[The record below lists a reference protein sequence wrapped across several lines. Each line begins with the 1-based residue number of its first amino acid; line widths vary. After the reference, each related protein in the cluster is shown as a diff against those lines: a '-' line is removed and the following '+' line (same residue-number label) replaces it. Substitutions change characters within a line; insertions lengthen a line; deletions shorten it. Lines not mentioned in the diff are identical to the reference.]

1 MLNKIL
7 GILLILLVGV
17 LACGTVSAQENL
29 TFNKTA
35 TKTGDY
41 TATVTLEAS
50 GASETTNTTSPLD
63 VVFSIDSSGSMSWSD
78 PTKLRMEA
86 SKNFIDKL
94 NPTTDQVGAVNWDDR
109 VIGSEP
115 LTTDFQK
122 VKDFIDSGGAFV
134 GTNLDAGLN
143 EAIKLLDEGGRATSS
158 KYIIFLTD
166 GQGDYTP
173 SGSPGSPADDAKNK
187 GYVIYTIGLGEG
199 VDETILQEI
208 ADVTG
213 GKYLLASDASVLDSV
228 FSEIF
233 QEITTSA
240 TNVVVIDVL
249 PDYIQ
254 LVGQPTIIPDSQVT
268 NPDGTTTLIWNIGT
282 LGKDQTWTVSYD
294 TISSMAGDIPTNVE
308 SASKVTYTD
317 PSGLEKEIALPIP
330 IVTFGSPGTT
340 EEVQNETTVVGNETT
355 VVGNETTVVGMQET
369 GMPLTGLLL
378 ALLLVLGG
386 LFNPRR
392 K

>member
-1 MLNKIL
+1 VLNKTL
-7 GILLILLVGV
+7 GVLLILLVGL
-17 LACGTVSAQENL
+17 LACGTVSAQEDL
-29 TFNKTA
+29 TVDKTA

-41 TATVTLEAS
+41 TATVTIEVS
-50 GASETTNTTSPLD
+50 GASETTTSQLD
-63 VVFSIDSSGSMSWSD
+63 VVFSIDSSGSMDWSD
-78 PTKLRMEA
+78 PNNLRMEA

-94 NPTTDQVGAVNWDDR
+94 NPTRDQVGAVNWDST

-122 VKDFIDSGGAFV
+122 VKDFIDSGGAFG

-166 GQGDYTP
+166 GEGDYTP
-173 SGSPGSPADDAKNK
+173 SGSPGSPTDDAKDK

-233 QEITTSA
+233 QEITVSA

-254 LVGQPTIIPDSQVT
+254 LVGSPTIIPDSQVT

-294 TISSMAGDIPTNVE
+294 IISSMAGYLPTNVE
-308 SASKVTYTD
+308 GASKVTYTD
-317 PSGLEKEIALPIP
+317 PTGMDKEIALPIP
-330 IVTFGSPGTT
+330 IVNFGAPETT
-340 EEVQNETTVVGNETT
+340 EEQGETTVVA
-355 VVGNETTVVGMQET
+355 MQET
-369 GMPLTGLLL
+369 GVPLTGLILG
-378 ALLLVLGG
+378 LLLVLGG